1 MKTLIIDDVPIR
13 NYEDDFVNKDW
24 TFGPLYNGSFLLPKI
39 NWETG
44 TYYESATEEQLT
56 AEFKRLRSEQI
67 KLKYE
72 FHKANGW
79 KAYQDFRAKVVSDI
93 YDGRITEEQAF
104 IVESNLKVAYDR
116 IAQNGDWKTARFE
129 LQQVNPFPEFVQ
141 FYYDLALNYI
151 NQYITENY
159 ED

>member
-1 MKTLIIDDVPIR
+1 MKTLIIDDIPVR
-13 NYEDDFVNKDW
+13 NYEDDFVNEDLK
-24 TFGPLYNGSFLLPKI
+24 FGPLYNENFLFPKI
-39 NWETG
+39 NWETMK
-44 TYYESATEEQLT
+44 YYESATEEQIT
-56 AEFKRLRSEQI
+56 AENKRKRNEQI
-67 KLKYE
+67 KAKYE
-72 FHKANGW
+72 LHKANGW
-79 KAYQDFRAKVVSDI
+79 NAYQDFRAKVVSDI

-129 LQQVNPFPEFVQ
+129 LQQVNPFPEYVQ
-141 FYYDLALNYI
+141 YYYDMALNYI